1 MRRLLIA
8 ATAIGALAI
17 GRAATAGPPVEL
29 VGWEHHH
36 HHHAYPI
43 YYPAPV
49 VRYYRPPVV
58 VARPVIVAPT
68 VVPDACGYPSGY
80 YSSYYPGY
88 YPGSYLSLGGRNFS
102 VQLGW

>member
-1 MRRLLIA
+1 MRRFLIA
-8 ATAIGALAI
+8 AAAIGALAV
-17 GRAATAGPPVEL
+17 GRAATAGPPVEF
-29 VGWEHHH
+29 VGWNHH

-68 VVPDACGYPSGY
+68 VVPDTCGYPSGY

-88 YPGSYLSLGGRNFS
+88 YPGNYLSLGGRNFA
-102 VQLGW
+102 VQFGW